1 MVISRFKELI
11 RQGCVDLHLACP
23 HGGKGSTPP
32 APDYAG
38 AATATA
44 QGNLEATRAATEAN
58 RINQYTPYGSLT
70 YSRDPN
76 AATPDSGWS
85 QNINLNDTGQK
96 LLDYANQSALGLG
109 QQTGQALGRVN
120 ESLSKPF
127 DYSSVGDVQNAAQGA
142 ITSRLDPMWQQR
154 EQQTNTQLINQGLR
168 PGTEAYTNAMRDFN
182 SGRNDAYQ
190 QAILAGI
197 NTMPQT
203 YQMAQ
208 ALRSQ
213 PLNELNALR
222 TGSQVTNPTFNQVPQ
237 QQTTAGAN
245 MLGAAQA
252 QGQAGLDA
260 YNTQVG
266 GQNSFMSGLMG
277 LGGAAMMSPAGTFA
291 FMSDIRLKSNIE
303 RVGTHPLGIGIY
315 EYDIF
320 DRRERGVMAQE
331 LFHVKPDAVHV
342 HDSGYLMVDYG
353 KIGNVR
359 EVL

>member
-1 MVISRFKELI
+1 M
-11 RQGCVDLHLACP
+11 
-23 HGGKGSTPP
+23 GKSSAPP

-85 QNINLNDTGQK
+85 QHVNLNETGQK
-96 LLDYANQSALGLG
+96 LLDYQNNAALGLG
-109 QQTGQALGRVN
+109 EQTGQALDRVGQ
-120 ESLSKPF
+120 SLSQPF
-127 DYSSVGDVQNAAQGA
+127 DYGSVSDVQNAAEGA
-142 ITSRLDPMWQQR
+142 ITSRLDPIWDR
-154 EQQTNTQLINQGLR
+154 RTNQEETKLINQGLR
-168 PGTEAYTNAMRDFN
+168 PGSEAYQNAMSDLN
-182 SGRNDAYQ
+182 MGRNDAYQ

-237 QQTTAGAN
+237 QQTTTGAN

-252 QGQAGLDA
+252 QGQADMGL
-260 YNTQVG
+260 YNAQA
-266 GQNSFMSGLMG
+266 GQKNALMSGLFS
-277 LGGAAMMSPAGTFA
+277 LGGAAMGLPF
-291 FMSDIRLKSNIE
+291 
-303 RVGTHPLGIGIY
+303 
-315 EYDIF
+315 
-320 DRRERGVMAQE
+320 
-331 LFHVKPDAVHV
+331 
-342 HDSGYLMVDYG
+342 
-353 KIGNVR
+353 
-359 EVL
+359 

>member
-1 MVISRFKELI
+1 M
-11 RQGCVDLHLACP
+11 
-23 HGGKGSTPP
+23 GKSSSPPP

-70 YSRDPN
+70 YARDPN

-85 QNINLNDTGQK
+85 QTVNLSPVGQQ
-96 LLDYANQSALGLG
+96 LLDYQNNAALGLG
-109 QQTGQALGRVN
+109 EQTGQALDRVGQ
-120 ESLSKPF
+120 SLAQPF

-142 ITSRLDPMWQQR
+142 ITSRLDPIWDRRTAQ
-154 EQQTNTQLINQGLR
+154 EETKLINQGLR
-168 PGTEAYTNAMRDFN
+168 PGTEAYTNAMSDLN
-182 SGRNDAYQ
+182 MGRNDAYQ

-237 QQTTAGAN
+237 QQTTTGAN

-252 QGQAGLDA
+252 QGQYDQGLYNAGVGANNALTGGLFSLGAAGLGA
-260 YNTQVG
+260 Y
-266 GQNSFMSGLMG
+266 
-277 LGGAAMMSPAGTFA
+277 GAMNAPAA
-291 FMSDIRLKSNIE
+291 
-303 RVGTHPLGIGIY
+303 VY
-315 EYDIF
+315 
-320 DRRERGVMAQE
+320 RG
-331 LFHVKPDAVHV
+331 F
-342 HDSGYLMVDYG
+342 
-353 KIGNVR
+353 
-359 EVL
+359 

>member
-1 MVISRFKELI
+1 M
-11 RQGCVDLHLACP
+11 
-23 HGGKGSTPP
+23 GKSSSPPP

-85 QNINLNDTGQK
+85 QSVNLNDTGQQ

-120 ESLSKPF
+120 QSLSQPF
-127 DYSSVGDVQNAAQGA
+127 DYRSVGEVQNAAEGA
-142 ITSRLDPMWQQR
+142 ITSRLDPMWNQR
-154 EQQTNTQLINQGLR
+154 EQATNTQLINQGLR
-168 PGTEAYTNAMRDFN
+168 PGTEAYSNAMRDFN

-252 QGQAGLDA
+252 QGQSDMNA
-260 YNTQVG
+260 YNAQVG
-266 GQNSFMSGLMG
+266 QQNSFTNGLMNM
-277 LGGAAMMSPAGTFA
+277 GAAYMMMP
-291 FMSDIRLKSNIE
+291 R
-303 RVGTHPLGIGIY
+303 
-315 EYDIF
+315 
-320 DRRERGVMAQE
+320 
-331 LFHVKPDAVHV
+331 
-342 HDSGYLMVDYG
+342 
-353 KIGNVR
+353 
-359 EVL
+359 

>member
-1 MVISRFKELI
+1 M
-11 RQGCVDLHLACP
+11 
-23 HGGKGSTPP
+23 GKSSSPPP

-38 AATATA
+38 AAQATA
-44 QGNLEATRAATEAN
+44 SGNLEATRAATEAN

-85 QNINLNDTGQK
+85 QNINLNETGQK
-96 LLDYANQSALGLG
+96 LLDYQNNAAIGLG
-109 QQTGQALGRVN
+109 EQTGQALNRVGQ
-120 ESLSKPF
+120 SLSQPF

-142 ITSRLDPMWQQR
+142 ITSRLDPMWNQR
-154 EQQTNTQLINQGLR
+154 EQATNTQLINQGLR
-168 PGTEAYTNAMRDFN
+168 PGTEAYSNAMRDFN

-252 QGQAGLDA
+252 QGQSDMNA
-260 YNTQVG
+260 YNAQVG
-266 GQNSFMSGLMG
+266 QQNSFTNGLMNM
-277 LGGAAMMSPAGTFA
+277 GAAYMMMP
-291 FMSDIRLKSNIE
+291 R
-303 RVGTHPLGIGIY
+303 
-315 EYDIF
+315 
-320 DRRERGVMAQE
+320 
-331 LFHVKPDAVHV
+331 
-342 HDSGYLMVDYG
+342 
-353 KIGNVR
+353 
-359 EVL
+359 

>member
-1 MVISRFKELI
+1 M
-11 RQGCVDLHLACP
+11 
-23 HGGKGSTPP
+23 GKSSSPPP

-85 QNINLNDTGQK
+85 QSINLNDVGQK
-96 LLDYANQSALGLG
+96 LLDYQNNASLGLG
-109 QQTGQALGRVN
+109 EQTGLALDRVGQG
-120 ESLSKPF
+120 LSQPF
-127 DYSSVGDVQNAAQGA
+127 DFGSVGDVQNAAEGA
-142 ITSRLDPMWQQR
+142 ITSRLDPMWDRKQS
-154 EQQTNTQLINQGLR
+154 QTETQLVNQGLR
-168 PGTEAYTNAMRDFN
+168 PGTEAYDNAMKDFN
-182 SGRNDAYQ
+182 FGRNDAYQ
-190 QAILAGI
+190 QAILSGI

-203 YQMAQ
+203 YQLANS
-208 ALRSQ
+208 LRSQ

-237 QQTTAGAN
+237 QQTTTGAN

-252 QGQAGLDA
+252 QGQYGGDL
-260 YNTQVG
+260 YNAQVG
-266 GQNSFMSGLMG
+266 QDNAMTKGLFS
-277 LGGAAMMSPAGTFA
+277 LGTSAIAL
-291 FMSDIRLKSNIE
+291 SDVRLKSNIE

-320 DRRERGVMAQE
+320 DRRERGVIAQE
-331 LFHVKPDAVHV
+331 VKEVMPEAVIERE
-342 HDSGYLMVDYG
+342 DGYLMVDYG
-353 KIGNVR
+353 R
-359 EVL
+359 L